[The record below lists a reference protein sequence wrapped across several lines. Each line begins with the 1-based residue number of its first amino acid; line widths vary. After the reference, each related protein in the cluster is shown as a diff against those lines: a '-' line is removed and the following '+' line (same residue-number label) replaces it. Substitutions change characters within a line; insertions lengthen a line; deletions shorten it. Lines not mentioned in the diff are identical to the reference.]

1 MSWIDGAT
9 EENKK
14 IKRRHLSKITHN
26 ITMSPLHK
34 NSGECS
40 YFDGEGWLHLTTA
53 DTLVSADIA
62 WCKLNIQNLQRHI
75 WRGERAP
82 IPCVRKLK

>member
-1 MSWIDGAT
+1 MSWIDGAS

-14 IKRRHLSKITHN
+14 IKIRHLSN
-26 ITMSPLHK
+26 ITMSHLHK
-34 NSGECS
+34 NSDECS
-40 YFDGEGWLHLTTA
+40 YFDGKRWLHLTTA

-62 WCKLNIQNLQRHI
+62 RYKLNIQNLQRHI
-75 WRGERAP
+75 WRGERAA